1 MTMSESTALATREAN
16 PLAMS
21 FDMGAIDPVRAL
33 EKAKEVVTFRPKK
46 CTGPQYISNISN
58 RQYPRVEWWTTA
70 GMALGLFP
78 VEMSNE
84 AVDIDGFRAY
94 LAIYEVRHGGQTVT
108 RASAICARSEEKW
121 ADRDEYAIRS
131 MAATRAVGKAY
142 RIGLAGLAVMAGLEP
157 TPAEEIGEPG
167 EQHAPYGTCPD
178 HGVPYFQS
186 GKMRSPAHKL
196 DGGGWCD
203 KPKDRTVEGTT
214 KPASTATAKP
224 APTPTAR
231 EAAAKAA
238 ATVPAPMPKI
248 DAPDAPPA
256 ELGPNQ
262 KKFREL
268 AKQRFTQ
275 WGEVVAWSRNTIK
288 DLMAKAVNEWTESEW
303 ERLTVL
309 LEIERE
315 EAAEKAA
322 AATAAVPA
330 AGDGTQGELVAGD
343 AAEGEY
349 RRV

>member
-1 MTMSESTALATREAN
+1 
-16 PLAMS
+16 
-21 FDMGAIDPVRAL
+21 MG
-33 EKAKEVVTFRPKK
+33 
-46 CTGPQYISNISN
+46 
-58 RQYPRVEWWTTA
+58 
-70 GMALGLFP
+70 LGLFP
-78 VEMSNE
+78 VEISNE
-84 AVDIDGFRAY
+84 AVEIDGYRAY

-121 ADRDEYAIRS
+121 ANRDEYAVRS

-157 TPAEEIGEPG
+157 TPAEEVGEAG
-167 EQHAPYGTCPD
+167 EQHAPHGTCPD

-203 KPKDRTVEGTT
+203 KPKDRTVEGAA
-214 KPASTATAKP
+214 KPTVATPPKP
-224 APTPTAR
+224 APAVAVATTPAPTAR
-231 EAAAKAA
+231 EAAAKAT
-238 ATVPAPMPKI
+238 ATVQPPAPRPRL
-248 DAPDAPPA
+248 DARDAPPA

-268 AKQRFTQ
+268 ARQRFQQ
-275 WGEVVAWSRNTIK
+275 WGEIVAWSRNTIK

-322 AATAAVPA
+322 AAATVPA
-330 AGDGTQGELVAGD
+330 VGDGTQGELVAGD